1 MNNKINNGEFLH
13 SLSRINDR
21 LNQLE
26 KDIKRFKKESSIATK
41 SLCDDSRSIRNAF
54 DSFYKDLT
62 GDKDDKKNQKRG
74 NKK

>member
-1 MNNKINNGEFLH
+1 MDKKINIREFMH

-41 SLCDDSRSIRNAF
+41 ALCDDSRSIRNAF

-62 GDKDDKKNQKRG
+62 GEKDDKKNQKRRD
-74 NKK
+74 KK

>member
-1 MNNKINNGEFLH
+1 MSIKLNNREFLH

-26 KDIKRFKKESSIATK
+26 KDIKRFKQESSIATK

-54 DSFYKDLT
+54 DSLYKDLT
-62 GDKDDKKNQKRG
+62 GDKNDK
-74 NKK
+74 NKKGGEEK